1 MSCNVIAVINQ
12 KGGEGKSTIAVN
24 LAYELATKNKKI
36 LLIDLDP
43 QAHSSCIF
51 CQSITK
57 ENSIAKLFIEKTA
70 KIENIIKPAEIEIDA
85 QKQEVPS
92 LHVIP
97 STIHL
102 ALTVEQITSR
112 LYREKIL
119 KNALDSVSD
128 NYDFIIL
135 DCPPTLGILAIN
147 AIFSANM
154 ILVPTNYGRYA
165 LDGMADLLQ
174 SIKEIKV
181 GQKYKYYILRNQYD
195 RRTTQT
201 NKFVHDVLQ
210 RFDTNLF
217 TTLIRKNEAINQA
230 QINSLPVQLYDHAS
244 NGAQDFS
251 QLSEEVILNVA

>member
-1 MSCNVIAVINQ
+1 MSCNVIAIINQ
-12 KGGEGKSTIAVN
+12 KGGVGKSTIAVN

-57 ENSIAKLFIEKTA
+57 ENSIAKLFIDKTA
-70 KIENIIKPAEIEIDA
+70 KIENIIKAAEIEIDA
-85 QKQEVPS
+85 HMQKIPN
-92 LHVIP
+92 LDVIP

-119 KNALDSVSD
+119 KNALDSISD

-174 SIKEIKV
+174 SIKEIKIN
-181 GQKYKYYILRNQYD
+181 QNYKYYILRNQYD

-201 NKFVHDVLQ
+201 NKFVHDVLE
-210 RFDTNLF
+210 RFDTNLLN
-217 TTLIRKNEAINQA
+217 TLIRKNEAINQA
-230 QINSLPVQLYDHAS
+230 QINSLPIQLYDQAS

>member
-1 MSCNVIAVINQ
+1 MSCNVIAIINQ
-12 KGGEGKSTIAVN
+12 KGGVGKSTIAVN

-57 ENSIAKLFIEKTA
+57 ENSIAKLFIDKTA
-70 KIENIIKPAEIEIDA
+70 KIENIIKAAEIEIDA
-85 QKQEVPS
+85 QMRQIPN
-92 LHVIP
+92 LDVIP

-119 KNALDSVSD
+119 KNALDSISE

-174 SIKEIKV
+174 SIKEIKIN
-181 GQKYKYYILRNQYD
+181 QNYKYCILRNQYD

-201 NKFVHDVLQ
+201 NKFVHDVLE
-210 RFDTNLF
+210 RFDTNLLS
-217 TTLIRKNEAINQA
+217 TLIRKNEAINQA
-230 QINSLPVQLYDHAS
+230 QINSLPVQLYDQSS